1 MKRKRRIRVRI
12 NFIIVIAVILIVLGV
27 SIIFVVNNDKTTKKV
42 SKTLT
47 NDSTN
52 LLSTHCLNDL
62 CVNSMDITY
71 NKGQGQIEFVLRNN
85 SQVVA
90 PSNYL
95 KIVFDKNA
103 DLSYIY
109 RYDDIGPLD
118 SVNVVIEFQEK
129 ELLDINDYE
138 IKELSTRELN
148 EFKEGEQGNSASE

>member
-1 MKRKRRIRVRI
+1 MKRKRRIKV
-12 NFIIVIAVILIVLGV
+12 NFIIIIAVILIVLGV
-27 SIIFVVNNDKTTKKV
+27 SIIFFANDNKSVKKV

-71 NKGQGQIEFVLRNN
+71 NKGQGEIEFVLRNN
-85 SQVVA
+85 SQVLA

-109 RYDDIGPLD
+109 RYDDINPLD

-129 ELLDINDYE
+129 ELLDISDYE

-148 EFKEGEQGNSASE
+148 EFKEGEQGSSESE

>member
-1 MKRKRRIRVRI
+1 MNRKRRIKV
-12 NFIIVIAVILIVLGV
+12 NFIIIIAVILIVLGV
-27 SIIFVVNNDKTTKKV
+27 SIIFFANDKPVKKV

-71 NKGQGQIEFVLRNN
+71 NKGQGEIEFVLRNN
-85 SQVVA
+85 SQVLA

-109 RYDDIGPLD
+109 RYDDINPLD

-129 ELLDINDYE
+129 ELLDISDYE

-148 EFKEGEQGNSASE
+148 EFKAGEEGSSESE